1 MKGSAFRFGRPW
13 WLISLGAVA
22 TGIAGMSTPERGPT
36 ARTAVQQAPIPAVE
50 RVALPERQLLAKARG
65 DPFAP
70 RSWAVPVPST
80 PPVAAPPEPIP
91 APGAPVNPYRFAGT
105 ARYAGSLK
113 AVLIRDEQVHLAE
126 PGHVLDGGYRVLSVT
141 REEVTVLYTPLDL
154 EQRLAFSA
162 QEPVPPLPK

>member
-22 TGIAGMSTPERGPT
+22 IGVAGVSTPERQPA
-36 ARTAVQQAPIPAVE
+36 ARTAVQPAPIPAAE

-70 RSWAVPVPST
+70 RSWAVAVPTT
-80 PPVAAPPEPIP
+80 PPVAAPPEPTR
-91 APGAPVNPYRFAGT
+91 ATSAPVNPYRFAGT

-113 AVLIRDEQVHLAE
+113 AVLIRDEKVYLAE
-126 PGHVLDGGYRVLSVT
+126 PGHMLDAEYRVLSVT
-141 REEVTVLYTPLDL
+141 REEVTVLYTPLAL
-154 EQRLAFSA
+154 EQRMAFGA
-162 QEPVPPLPK
+162 QAQ